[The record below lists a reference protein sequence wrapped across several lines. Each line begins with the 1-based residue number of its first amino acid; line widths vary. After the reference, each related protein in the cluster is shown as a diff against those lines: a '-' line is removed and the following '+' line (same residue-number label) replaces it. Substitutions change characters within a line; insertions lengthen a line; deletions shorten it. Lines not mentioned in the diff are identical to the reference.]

1 MISEEIKEI
10 VENNFQIKVN
20 QESSKLLQSGFNN
33 VYLITDTTK
42 KYILRMSNT
51 MKSIVTTEED
61 YLFELE
67 ILIFLKNKNL
77 SVSYPIEWKDKS
89 YLLKIEKGKTSF
101 FCSLFSFADG
111 KPLDEKDI
119 LGTLKRV

>member
-111 KPLDEKDI
+111 KPLDEI
-119 LGTLKRV
+119 FEGQS